1 MDANKKLQR
10 YLPILG
16 FSLLMVVVNISCKY
30 NVIAEYSFHNKLE
43 SDVELLLYMSGDPF
57 KGKVYSQYIIPSG
70 EYVKFIMLQTDKRDG
85 FGQEYFC
92 HQLDSAKLRING
104 DNEFIATWR
113 NGEEAEYTSGYEM
126 KWNFFCEWW
135 EKIQHGGSH
144 AEYRYWL
151 QLIDEN

>member
-1 MDANKKLQR
+1 MEEKMKLPQ
-10 YLPILG
+10 YLHILG
-16 FSLLMVVVNISCKY
+16 FSLLMLLASVSCRY
-30 NVIAEYSFHNKLE
+30 NVIAEYSFLNKLE
-43 SDVELLLYMSGDPF
+43 SDVELLLYMSNDPF
-57 KGKVYSQYIIPSG
+57 NGKVSSQYIVPSG
-70 EYVKFIMLQTDKRDG
+70 DYVKFVTLQTDEREG

-104 DNEFIATWR
+104 DTEYIATWR
-113 NGEEAEYTSGYEM
+113 NGEEAEYISGYEM

-151 QLIDEN
+151 ELAEEK